1 MKKRILPLLALAIP
15 ALLTAQAPADR
26 KVIDKFCGCF
36 DVEFKYAETFAPDID
51 YKFHE
56 RDETPPVAELSLA
69 IEQTDKKVVI
79 QHLLLVNDSIIV
91 KHWREDWTYENP
103 VIWKYTGDR
112 TWVKET
118 LKPEQVKGKW
128 TQTIWEVSDEPRYQG
143 FSQFVNM
150 DNRIIW
156 QSTADAPLPRREYS
170 VRSDY
175 NILKR
180 TNRMN
185 ISDSGYLHE
194 QDNVK
199 IIRKDGKD
207 IVLVEEK
214 GLNSYKR
221 IDNKVCS
228 PALKY
233 WEKNKGYWE
242 KVRSAWEQQI
252 SNSTVIKLQQKVD
265 GKFLHEYLLTLAKD
279 YATKK
284 VSEADI
290 DKRIKA
296 ELSRFVISND
306 HAVVN

>member
-1 MKKRILPLLALAIP
+1 MKKILLPVVALALPI
-15 ALLTAQAPADR
+15 LLNAQSPADR

-36 DVEFKYAETFAPDID
+36 DVEFKYAETFAPDGD

-79 QHLLLVNDSIIV
+79 QHLLMVSDSIVV

-143 FSQFVNM
+143 FSQFINI
-150 DNRIIW
+150 DNKIIW
-156 QSTADAPLPRREYS
+156 QSTTDAPLPRREYT
-170 VRSDY
+170 VRNDY

-185 ISDSGYLHE
+185 ITDSGYLHE

-199 IIRKDGKD
+199 IIRKNGKD
-207 IVLVEEK
+207 EILVEEK

-221 IDNKVCS
+221 IDSKVCS

-252 SNSTVIKLQQKVD
+252 NSSTVIKLQHKVD
-265 GKFLHEYLLTLAKD
+265 GRMLHDYLMVLAKD
-279 YATKK
+279 YSTKK
-284 VSEADI
+284 VAESDI
-290 DKRIKA
+290 DSRIKA
-296 ELSRFVISND
+296 ELGKFVISTVQ
-306 HAVVN
+306 AAIQ

>member
-1 MKKRILPLLALAIP
+1 MKKILLPVVALALPI
-15 ALLTAQAPADR
+15 LLNAQSPADR

-36 DVEFKYAETFAPDID
+36 DVEFKYAETFAPDGD

-79 QHLLLVNDSIIV
+79 QHLLMVSDSIVV

-143 FSQFVNM
+143 FSQFINI
-150 DNRIIW
+150 DNKIIW
-156 QSTADAPLPRREYS
+156 QSTTDAPLPRREYT
-170 VRSDY
+170 VRNDY

-185 ISDSGYLHE
+185 ITDSGYLHE

-199 IIRKDGKD
+199 IIRKNGKD
-207 IVLVEEK
+207 EILVEEK

-221 IDNKVCS
+221 IDSKVCS

-252 SNSTVIKLQQKVD
+252 NSSTVIKLQHKVD
-265 GKFLHEYLLTLAKD
+265 GRMLHDYLMVLAKD
-279 YATKK
+279 YSTKK
-284 VSEADI
+284 VAESDI
-290 DKRIKA
+290 DSRIKA
-296 ELSRFVISND
+296 ELGKFVISND
-306 HAVVN
+306 QAAIQ

>member
-1 MKKRILPLLALAIP
+1 MKKKILPVLALAIP
-15 ALLTAQAPADR
+15 ALLAAQAPADR

-36 DVEFKYAETFAPDID
+36 EVEFKYAETFAPDID

-79 QHLLLVNDSIIV
+79 QHLLLVNDSIVV

-112 TWVKET
+112 TWIKEI

-143 FSQFVNM
+143 FSQFVNL
-150 DNRIIW
+150 DNRILW
-156 QSTADAPLPRREYS
+156 QSTTDAPLPRREYS
-170 VRSDY
+170 VRNDY

-185 ISDSGYLHE
+185 ITDSGYLHE

-207 IVLVEEK
+207 VVLVEEK

-221 IDNKVCS
+221 IDNKPCS

-242 KVRSAWEQQI
+242 KVRSAWEQKI
-252 SNSTVIKLQQKVD
+252 NSSTVIKLQQKVE
-265 GKFLHEYLLTLAKD
+265 GKFLHEYLMTLAKD
-279 YATKK
+279 YAAKK
-284 VSEADI
+284 VAEADI
-290 DKRIKA
+290 DQRIKT
-296 ELSRFVISND
+296 ELGKFFINND
-306 HAVVN
+306 HALAK

>member
-1 MKKRILPLLALAIP
+1 MKKKILPVLALAIP
-15 ALLTAQAPADR
+15 ALLAAQAPADR

-36 DVEFKYAETFAPDID
+36 EVEFKYAETFAPDID

-56 RDETPPVAELSLA
+56 RDETSPVAELSLA

-79 QHLLLVNDSIIV
+79 QHLLLVNDSIVV

-103 VIWKYTGDR
+103 VIWKYTGER
-112 TWVKET
+112 TWVKEI

-143 FSQFVNM
+143 FSQFVNL
-150 DNRIIW
+150 DNRILW
-156 QSTADAPLPRREYS
+156 QSTTDAPLPRREYS
-170 VRSDY
+170 VRNDY

-185 ISDSGYLHE
+185 ITDSGYLHE

-207 IVLVEEK
+207 VVLVEEK

-221 IDNKVCS
+221 IDNKSCS

-252 SNSTVIKLQQKVD
+252 NSSTVIKLQQKVD
-265 GKFLHEYLLTLAKD
+265 GKFLHEYLMALAKD
-279 YATKK
+279 YSSKK
-284 VSEADI
+284 VTEADI
-290 DKRIKA
+290 DQRIKA
-296 ELSRFVISND
+296 ELGKFFISND
-306 HAVVN
+306 HALAK

>member
-1 MKKRILPLLALAIP
+1 MNKILVSIAALAISGIV
-15 ALLTAQAPADR
+15 TAQAPADR
-26 KVIDKFCGCF
+26 KVIDNFCGCF
-36 DVEFKYAETFAPDID
+36 DVDFKYAETFAPNGE

-56 RDETPPVAELSLA
+56 RDETPAGTELSLP

-79 QHLLLVNDSIIV
+79 QHLLVINDSVIV
-91 KHWREDWTYENP
+91 KHWREEWTYENP

-118 LKPEQVKGKW
+118 LKAEQVKGKW

-150 DNRIIW
+150 DNKILW

-185 ISDSGYLHE
+185 ITDSGYVHE

-199 IIRKDGKD
+199 INRVNGKD
-207 IVLVEEK
+207 VVLVEEK
-214 GLNSYKR
+214 GLNTYKR
-221 IDNKVCS
+221 IDHKLCN
-228 PALKY
+228 PAIRY
-233 WEKNKGYWE
+233 WEKNHAYWD
-242 KVRSAWEQQI
+242 KVRKAWE
-252 SNSTVIKLQQKVD
+252 SYVASTNVIKLKFKVD
-265 GKFLHEYLLTLAKD
+265 GKLLHEYLYALNKD
-279 YATKK
+279 YNTKK

-290 DKRIKA
+290 DKRIRA
-296 ELSRFVISND
+296 EMEKFVIGND
-306 HAVVN
+306 QASVK